1 MPTYSQLPGD
11 MPLEF
16 VSGDELG
23 FLLDF
28 SENISGYTYQAVVY
42 EYSTSVTFVS
52 PAGTVTAGAV
62 AATFLVTPINEAA
75 GQINLSLTETQTAS
89 LSTSKKYRWFLRWIT
104 NAGVTR
110 TVLSGEVTVSV
121 P

>member
-1 MPTYSQLPGD
+1 MS
-11 MPLEF
+11 LEF

-28 SENISGYTYQAVVY
+28 SENVTDYAFQAVVY
-42 EYSTSVTFVS
+42 EYSTTQTFAS
-52 PAGTVTAGAV
+52 PAGTTTAGAV
-62 AATFLVTPINEAA
+62 VATFTVTVVDAAT
-75 GQINLSLTETQTAS
+75 GQLNLSLTETQTAS
-89 LSTSKKYRWFLRWIT
+89 LLTSKKYRWFLRWIT